1 MISENKNPKRYFYS
15 HYAGF
20 DSRSQRRLRFDLG
33 FNLAAAES
41 ILHLRCQVLELKN
54 RLHQMEIELAD
65 QMDSQQMRLV
75 PYQEIYDEAIW
86 ISLVERE

>member
-15 HYAGF
+15 HYAVF
-20 DSRSQRRLRFDLG
+20 DSRSQRRLRFGLG

-41 ILHLRCQVLELKN
+41 ILHLRCQVVELNK

-65 QMDSQQMRLV
+65 QMDSQQLRLA
-75 PYQEIYDEAIW
+75 PYLEIYDEAVW
-86 ISLVERE
+86 ISLVELE